1 MKYIYNEKFYGIETV
16 KMEYCTEDKRLHL
29 VVMIYDE
36 EEMHWYIE
44 VNKQIIRYKFVIND
58 VIRLN
63 DPKAAYYI
71 ADDKWE
77 VWSVPGECCDNIPKL
92 KTYNI
97 SNAMNNGVDN
107 SIKKTDYIYDRPIDI
122 YIGVK
127 IGNVKG
133 VHTLTLICFQPDGS
147 IYMLEESTIGQFE
160 QKEAD
165 YEVIF
170 KSRIARIQGRHAEG
184 MWSVQ
189 MYLDGKLVIKDY
201 LVLKKK
207 ITSEVVLFDCKM

>member
-16 KMEYCTEDKRLHL
+16 KMEYYADDEKIHL
-29 VVMIYDE
+29 AVMTYDE
-36 EEMHWYIE
+36 GEKYWYIE
-44 VNKQIIRYKFVIND
+44 VDKDILRYKFVIND
-58 VIRLN
+58 IIRLN
-63 DPKAAYYI
+63 DPKAGCYI

-77 VWSVPGECCDNIPKL
+77 VWSVPEECCDNIPKL

-107 SIKKTDYIYDRPIDI
+107 SIKKTEYIYDRPIDV
-122 YIGVK
+122 YVGVK

-133 VHTLTLICFQPDGS
+133 IHTLTLICFQPNGS
-147 IYMLEESTIGQFE
+147 LYMLEESTMGQFE
-160 QKEAD
+160 QKVAD

-170 KSRIARIQGRHAEG
+170 KKRIDRIQGRYAEG

-189 MYLDGKLVIKDY
+189 IYLEG
-201 LVLKKK
+201 
-207 ITSEVVLFDCKM
+207 E